1 MSVVKINVQ
10 KAKKSRPVFRHG
22 LRSIRYF
29 ILGREVD
36 KGLIFK
42 LLLYLILIS
51 TSYIY
56 LNPII
61 KMIVRMLMNAKDLI
75 DPTVTWI
82 PSSLYFGHLSTAWNI
97 LQYSKSLTISISI
110 ALSASVL
117 HCISCGLAGYALA
130 RLQVPFKKLA
140 FFLLLLAFIIPPQVI
155 VLPTILFFRE
165 IGLDGSL
172 FTLIIPAVFGFGVK
186 GSLFVFIFR
195 QFFMTQPKELEEAA
209 KIDGATAIKFYV
221 KVMLPLAKP
230 AILVVFLFSFVWTW
244 NDTYLPKMFLANAAD
259 VPLATQMSR
268 MGTSLDAFIDTGGY
282 PEYVA
287 EPIKMAASFLTI
299 LPPLL
304 IYLFAQRY
312 FVESVERTG
321 LVE

>member
-1 MSVVKINVQ
+1 MNVVKWDVP
-10 KAKKSRPVFRHG
+10 KAARSRPVFKPT
-22 LRSIRYF
+22 LRRLRYF
-29 ILGREVD
+29 VLGREVD
-36 KGLIFK
+36 KGFIFK

-56 LNPII
+56 LNPIL
-61 KMIVRMLMNAKDLI
+61 KMMTRMLMDAKDLI

-82 PSSLYFGHLSTAWNI
+82 PSSLYFGHLSSAWDI
-97 LQYSKSLTISISI
+97 LQYAKSLSISVGVSLT
-110 ALSASVL
+110 AAAL
-117 HCISCGLAGYALA
+117 HCVTCGLAGYALA
-130 RLQVPFKKLA
+130 RLDVPFKKLA
-140 FFLLLLAFIIPPQVI
+140 FFLLLLAFIIPQQVI
-155 VLPTILFFRE
+155 VLPTILLFRTL
-165 IGLDGSL
+165 GLDGSL
-172 FTLIIPAVFGFGVK
+172 FTLILPAMFGFGVK

-209 KIDGATAIKFYV
+209 RLDGASAIRFYV
-221 KVMLPLAKP
+221 KVMLPLSKP
-230 AILVVFLFSFVWTW
+230 AILVVFLFSLVWTW
-244 NDTYLPKMFLANAAD
+244 NDTYLPRMFLASAAD
-259 VPLATQMSR
+259 VPLATQLTR
-268 MGTSLDAFIDTGGY
+268 MDTMLNTFIESGGY

-304 IYLFAQRY
+304 IYLFTQRY

>member
-1 MSVVKINVQ
+1 MSLAKINVQ
-10 KAKKSRPVFRHG
+10 KPPKPKFSLKSRFR
-22 LRSIRYF
+22 SVKYF
-29 ILGREVD
+29 ILGKEVD

-42 LLLYLILIS
+42 LMLYLILIS

-61 KMIVRMLMNAKDLI
+61 KMVVRMLMDAKDLV

-82 PSSLYFGHLSTAWNI
+82 PSSLYFGHMSSAWSLLRYPNAVA
-97 LQYSKSLTISISI
+97 YSLIV
-110 ALSASVL
+110 ALSVSVL

-140 FFLLLLAFIIPPQVI
+140 VFLLLLSFIIPPQVI
-155 VLPTILFFRE
+155 VLPTIIFFRE
-165 IGLDGSL
+165 IGLMGSL
-172 FTLIIPAVFGFGVK
+172 FSLILPAVFGFGVK
-186 GSLFVFIFR
+186 GALFVFIFR

-209 KIDGATAIKFYV
+209 KIDGATAVKFYV

-230 AILVVFLFSFVWTW
+230 AILVVFLFSFVWAW
-244 NDTYLPKMFLANAAD
+244 NDTYLPRMFLGNAAD
-259 VPLATQMSR
+259 VPLATEMTR
-268 MGTSLDAFIDTGGY
+268 MGTTLDVFIESGGY
-282 PEYVA
+282 PEFVA